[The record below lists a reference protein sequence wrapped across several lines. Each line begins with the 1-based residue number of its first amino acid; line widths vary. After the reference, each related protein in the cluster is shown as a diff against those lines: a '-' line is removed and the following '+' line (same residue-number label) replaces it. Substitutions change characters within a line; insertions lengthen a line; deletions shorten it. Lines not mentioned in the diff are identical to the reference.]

1 MVSRLVRCV
10 NTLKRYGMVIRSWLQ
25 SFGVRKRNA
34 TIQLTAVCQRVFF
47 LVFVVTS
54 HVQAQVTYHVAPVT
68 VPDELGI
75 YNVAL
80 NNVGEIV
87 GTSFFL
93 NPLTGQSNPHGFRS
107 SQGGL
112 EILPLLYVIGINDAG
127 AIVGSQFATDGNE
140 HAVLFAQGSV
150 LDIGVLPG
158 DTRSFPTAINNS
170 GEIVGTS
177 RLSLQSRP
185 FLFANGTLEELP
197 LTSGVRDIND
207 QRQMLLSD
215 GSAFS
220 LYDNGA
226 ITSLPKSED
235 LVNDFPFAGRGFI
248 NNHSVVAASFEFE
261 DDETGDINRYGVIY
275 EADEVVQLGSL
286 GADDIVGLNNVGQV
300 LVGSS
305 IYDHGVMTDLNSV
318 LSDDSAGWS
327 VITTRT
333 INDLGW
339 IIADATGP
347 DGQGSLVLLT
357 PVPEPHGISLCLGA
371 VFGGGL
377 WLRSSKRN
385 LQLPRR

>member
-185 FLFANGTLEELP
+185 FLCANWTLEELP
-197 LTSGVRDIND
+197 LTSGVR
-207 QRQMLLSD
+207 
-215 GSAFS
+215 
-220 LYDNGA
+220 
-226 ITSLPKSED
+226 
-235 LVNDFPFAGRGFI
+235 
-248 NNHSVVAASFEFE
+248 
-261 DDETGDINRYGVIY
+261 
-275 EADEVVQLGSL
+275 
-286 GADDIVGLNNVGQV
+286 
-300 LVGSS
+300 
-305 IYDHGVMTDLNSV
+305 
-318 LSDDSAGWS
+318 
-327 VITTRT
+327 
-333 INDLGW
+333 
-339 IIADATGP
+339 
-347 DGQGSLVLLT
+347 
-357 PVPEPHGISLCLGA
+357 
-371 VFGGGL
+371 
-377 WLRSSKRN
+377 
-385 LQLPRR
+385 